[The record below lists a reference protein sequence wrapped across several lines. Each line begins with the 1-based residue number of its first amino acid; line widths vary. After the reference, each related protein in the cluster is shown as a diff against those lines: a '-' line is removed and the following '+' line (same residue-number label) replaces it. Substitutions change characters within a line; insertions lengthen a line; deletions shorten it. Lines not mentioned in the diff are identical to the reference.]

1 MRIPVTMCHGIE
13 LEGYPPQIPH
23 PLRAER
29 LTELMKIAHDMGFE
43 SISYDDIDA
52 WRNSGAGLPRR
63 PIVIDFD
70 HPVRS
75 LRHEVLE
82 ILDRFGFAANLFI
95 YTRPYDPTYERPLNQ
110 TPMPEHMT
118 WQEIREL
125 VAAGWRIG
133 AHTVTHPNLSDLSI
147 REACRAAKQAG
158 FDGLDLTLSP
168 GGYVKP
174 DNAEQGLAKAHEI
187 ADEEG
192 VSIPMVTTGI
202 AAADSGLASGPS
214 RSIAG
219 SPGTSRK
226 TTNTIVP
233 ISHITGTSWST
244 LAEIE
249 VKKRY
254 RFGRLWIVGSDYTV
268 DGNRIRYA
276 DLVRVSGA
284 DEDDGGPPFAARYID
299 GKSDPYRL
307 PSMDLQALIN
317 SPDAFRRYLEG
328 ALRDE

>member
-23 PLRAER
+23 PLRADR

-52 WRNSGAGLPRR
+52 WRNSDTGLPRR
-63 PIVIDFD
+63 PMLIDFD

-147 REACRAAKQAG
+147 SDPSGDVLRRE
-158 FDGLDLTLSP
+158 LDRCNQVIQENL
-168 GGYVKP
+168 G
-174 DNAEQGLAKAHEI
+174 
-187 ADEEG
+187 
-192 VSIPMVTTGI
+192 
-202 AAADSGLASGPS
+202 
-214 RSIAG
+214 
-219 SPGTSRK
+219 
-226 TTNTIVP
+226 IVP
-233 ISHITGTSWST
+233 REFAYTGTSWST

>member
-147 REACRAAKQAG
+147 SDPSGDVLRRE
-158 FDGLDLTLSP
+158 LDRCNQVIQENL
-168 GGYVKP
+168 G
-174 DNAEQGLAKAHEI
+174 
-187 ADEEG
+187 
-192 VSIPMVTTGI
+192 
-202 AAADSGLASGPS
+202 
-214 RSIAG
+214 
-219 SPGTSRK
+219 
-226 TTNTIVP
+226 IVP
-233 ISHITGTSWST
+233 REFAYTGTSWST